1 MSRSNGPTALW
12 RWVRDFWTRGPSTPP
27 PAALSAPSVSASL
40 LELPGVTLDQPP
52 PPPPPIPIPLPLPT
66 APSGQLP
73 GRLII
78 VEGIDGSGKS
88 TQLDLLRKWLVNQGY
103 LVIFSEWNSS
113 PIVKGITRR
122 GKRQQTL
129 SPMSFS
135 LIHAAD
141 FASRTYSTIMPALQ
155 SGAIVLADRYVYTAY
170 ARDAVRGV
178 NRAWLRRLYSFAVP
192 PTLAFYFD
200 VPLDEAMKRIAAG
213 RPELKYYEAGLDL
226 GLATDQFESFRLF
239 QGLIRAEY
247 EQVVGEF
254 GLVRMRATDSL
265 VAQQQRM
272 REIVRPYIEG
282 ALRQPTPAT
291 EDAVRVAGLLGHQRA
306 ERGALEPPG

>member
-1 MSRSNGPTALW
+1 MQLDTRPAGPVANG
-12 RWVRDFWTRGPSTPP
+12 R
-27 PAALSAPSVSASL
+27 
-40 LELPGVTLDQPP
+40 
-52 PPPPPIPIPLPLPT
+52 
-66 APSGQLP
+66 LP

-122 GKRQQTL
+122 GKRMHSL

-141 FASRTYSTIMPALQ
+141 FASRIYSQILPALQ
-155 SGAIVLADRYVYTAY
+155 AGAIVLADRYVYTAY

-178 NRAWLRRLYSFAVP
+178 DRTWLRGLYSFAVQ

-200 VPLDEAMKRIAAG
+200 VPLGEAMKRILSG
-213 RPELKYYEAGLDL
+213 RPEIKYYESGQDL
-226 GLATDQFESFRLF
+226 GLSTDPYESFRIF
-239 QGLIRAEY
+239 QGLIRNEY
-247 EQVVGEF
+247 AQVVKEF
-254 GLVRMRATDSL
+254 ELIRMDATESL
-265 VAQQQRM
+265 VQQQQRM
-272 REIVRPYIEG
+272 RKIVRPYLDG
-282 ALRQPTPAT
+282 AMRQPNPLP
-291 EDAVRVAGLLGHQRA
+291 EDPLRVAGLLGHAQA
-306 ERGALEPPG
+306 ERTSPVAMEVGS